1 MFEGVIVTKHKPPAH
16 PDNTS
21 FRTRARVSVCRGWRV
36 TSFIVSTARG
46 TRGTVTRV
54 SASVDT

>member
-1 MFEGVIVTKHKPPAH
+1 MFEGVIVTKHKPPAR

-21 FRTRARVSVCRGWRV
+21 SRTRARVSVCRDWPV
-36 TSFIVSTARG
+36 TSFSVSTARG

-54 SASVDT
+54 SASAST